1 MAHSEIKTR
10 KRLTVFI
17 GRFQPFHNGH
27 AHILEQAIESSDKVL
42 VLVGSAF
49 IARNIKNPFTFSERF
64 DMINAWVLQNY
75 LTTDKWPIIKPVVD
89 QYNTPKWLQLV
100 QETVDATIKEVGWK
114 ASEVDV
120 AITGA
125 DRDSTTWYLNS
136 FPQYISDLKPAIDAG
151 EGLSASKLRH
161 RLFSDNFGGAANWLD
176 VPLTTVNFLRQ
187 FHGTKEFET
196 LREEYE
202 FNVKYKNPHAPLLK
216 AILDF
221 VPHRY
226 HEKIVDIFDSWLAKQ
241 YDRTYV
247 TADACIIQSG
257 HVLVVRRGALPG
269 KGLIALP
276 GGFVKSNQ
284 TLLLAAIA
292 EAIEE
297 TGLKLADGKNWR
309 KITEAILRGSLVAT
323 RNFDDPNRS
332 LRGRTF
338 TTCHLFRL
346 DDTKPLPIVKG
357 QYFPIEDIGVDGV
370 VETEDAFFMPIS
382 VALANPEWWFE
393 DHHIMLSTMLGL
405 IKD

>member
-1 MAHSEIKTR
+1 MANTTGR
-10 KRLTVFI
+10 KRLSVYI

-27 AHILEQAIESSDKVL
+27 AHILEQAIETSDKVL

-49 IARNIKNPFTFSERF
+49 IARDIRNPFTFSERF
-64 DMINAWVLQNY
+64 DMINAWVIQNY
-75 LTTDKWPIIKPVVD
+75 LITDKWPIIKPLVD
-89 QYNTPKWLQLV
+89 QHNTPKWLQLV
-100 QETVDATIKEVGWK
+100 QETVDATIKELGWK
-114 ASEVDV
+114 RGDVDV

-136 FPQYISDLKPAIDAG
+136 FPQYISDLKPAINVA
-151 EGLSASKLRH
+151 EELSASKLRH
-161 RLFSDNFGGAANWLD
+161 RLFSTTFFAGAANWLD
-176 VPLTTVNFLRQ
+176 VPTTTVNFLRQ
-187 FHGTKEFET
+187 FHDTKAFET

-202 FNVKYKNPHAPLLK
+202 FNIKYKNPHFPLLAALK
-216 AILDF
+216 AVVSSRFFNQIEE
-221 VPHRY
+221 VI
-226 HEKIVDIFDSWLAKQ
+226 EKWWAKQ

-247 TADACIIQSG
+247 TSDACIIQSG

-297 TGLKLADGKNWR
+297 TGLKLAEGKNWR

-323 RNFDDPNRS
+323 QNFDDPNRS

-357 QYFPIEDIGVDGV
+357 QYFPIEDIGVDGI